1 LKNFHEL
8 GLNEPILKVLP
19 ELNIHEPTEIQRQA
33 IPILIQNNTDFI
45 GLAQTGTGKTA
56 AFGLP
61 LVQNIDP
68 SFKAVQALVVTPT
81 RELGQQVAQQL
92 AAFARYQPGVKVEVV
107 YGGKPIFQQIKN
119 LQRKPQ
125 IIVATPGRLIDLIQ
139 RKAISLKSIRN
150 VVLDEADE
158 MLNMGFKDAINE
170 ILTYTPKEK
179 NIWLFSATM
188 PAEIRQI
195 VGDYMSNPQEVAVNS
210 SVKVNVDI
218 DHQFIRVKSSMKKE
232 AFQTLVDSDPEMRAV
247 VFCRTK
253 NDTRDLAH
261 QLSRMNYPVD
271 ALHGDLSQ
279 GQRDKVMR
287 KFKSGQL
294 QYLIATDVAAR
305 GIDVDNLSHVIHFQ
319 LPDDMDF
326 YTHRAGR
333 TARAGKKGVSL
344 VLASRSDFH
353 KIDSLQRKLKI
364 NFSESALEIGDA
376 YEEAAKP
383 REGRSSRR
391 SDDGFRTRSQ
401 FREISENRGGDRNR
415 GDRNRG
421 GSDNRRSDNRNSDNR
436 NVGFGERNNNQSSA
450 PRQQGETKET
460 VSFFDRAEGGY
471 SKPRRDG
478 GSGRSSGGSSYGNSN
493 RGERRE
499 SSSSNY
505 GGGGRSNRSGGGSGR
520 RGGNEGGGGG
530 NFRKRKSAS
539 NY

>member
-1 LKNFHEL
+1 MKNFHEL

-218 DHQFIRVKSSMKKE
+218 DHQFVRVKSSMKKE

-333 TARAGKKGVSL
+333 TARAGKKGISL

-364 NFSESALEIGDA
+364 NFSESTIEIGDA

-383 REGRSSRR
+383 REGRSARK
-391 SDDGFRTRSQ
+391 DDGFRTRSQ
-401 FREISENRGGDRNR
+401 FRERSESRGGDRNRGDRNR

-421 GSDNRRSDNRNSDNR
+421 GSDNRNA
-436 NVGFGERNNNQSSA
+436 GFGGDRNQNQSSA
-450 PRQQGETKET
+450 PKPQTDAKET

-478 GSGRSSGGSSYGNSN
+478 GSGRSNGGSSYGNSN
-493 RGERRE
+493 RGDRRDN
-499 SSSSNY
+499 SSNSSY
-505 GGGGRSNRSGGGSGR
+505 GGKSNRNDGGRRSGS
-520 RGGNEGGGGG
+520 NEGGG
-530 NFRKRKSAS
+530 NFRKRKSTS